1 MRIRAITRHDDLPA
15 LFKDQPPHTLKAR
28 ETLFRQDAEA
38 TEIYFLVSGRIRLV
52 RHTESG
58 HAVTLH
64 VAQESG
70 LFAEGALFAD
80 RYKCDAVADVKS
92 AVIGIKKGEL
102 TRRLKANPPLAIE
115 FLERVTHE
123 LHWARALVELRAIR
137 SAEERVLHHLL
148 LSLPP
153 GAKEIE
159 FRQTL
164 MQVASE
170 LGLSHE
176 VYYRALAKLARDGII
191 RREGRRIRLLD

>member
-1 MRIRAITRHDDLPA
+1 MRLRAASRHDDLPA
-15 LFKDQPPHTLKAR
+15 LFKDRLPHTLKAR
-28 ETLFRQDAEA
+28 ETLFRQDAAA

-52 RHTESG
+52 RHTELG
-58 HAVTLH
+58 HDVTLH

-70 LFAEGALFAD
+70 LFAEGALFSD

-92 AVIGIKKGEL
+92 VVIGIKKSEL
-102 TRRLKANPPLAIE
+102 ARRLKADPPLTIE

-137 SAEERVLHHLL
+137 SAEERALHHLL

-153 GAKEIE
+153 GAKEVE

-170 LGLSHE
+170 LGLTHE
-176 VYYRALAKLARDGII
+176 VYYRALAKLARKGII
-191 RREGRRIRLLD
+191 KREGRRTRLLD